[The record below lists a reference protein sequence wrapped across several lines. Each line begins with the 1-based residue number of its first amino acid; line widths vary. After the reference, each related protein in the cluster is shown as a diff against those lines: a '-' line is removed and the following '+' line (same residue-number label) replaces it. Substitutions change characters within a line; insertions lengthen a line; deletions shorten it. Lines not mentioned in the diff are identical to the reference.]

1 MARKTKQEAQE
12 TRQHILDVALRLF
25 SQQGVSST
33 SLGEIAKAA
42 GVTRGAIY
50 WHFKD
55 KSDLFSEIWELSES
69 NIGELELEYQAK
81 FPGDP
86 LSVLREILI
95 HVLESTVT
103 EERRR
108 LLMEIIFHKC
118 EFVGEMAVVQQAQRN
133 LCLESYDRIEQ
144 TLKHCIEAKMLPADL
159 MTRRAAIIMRGYIS
173 GLMEN
178 WLFALP
184 RNLLILKKKPAITSP
199 SYWRCISCAPRFV
212 TLPLTNN
219 PESDSRNFPGHFRR
233 CYSGSLRRDI
243 LAV

>member
-144 TLKHCIEAKMLPADL
+144 TLKHCIEAKMLPGGFNDA
-159 MTRRAAIIMRGYIS
+159 S
-173 GLMEN
+173 GSNYYARLYFRPDGK
-178 WLFALP
+178 LALC
-184 RNLLILKKKPAITSP
+184 PAI
-199 SYWRCISCAPRFV
+199 F
-212 TLPLTNN
+212 
-219 PESDSRNFPGHFRR
+219 
-233 CYSGSLRRDI
+233 
-243 LAV
+243 

>member
-118 EFVGEMAVVQQAQRN
+118 EFVGEMGN

-178 WLFALP
+178 WLFAP
-184 RNLLILKKKPAITSP
+184 QSFDLKKEARDYVAILLEMYLLCPTLRNPA
-199 SYWRCISCAPRFV
+199 
-212 TLPLTNN
+212 TN
-219 PESDSRNFPGHFRR
+219 E
-233 CYSGSLRRDI
+233 
-243 LAV
+243 

>member
-95 HVLESTVT
+95 HVL
-103 EERRR
+103 
-108 LLMEIIFHKC
+108 
-118 EFVGEMAVVQQAQRN
+118 GEMAVVQQAQRN

-178 WLFALP
+178 WLFAP
-184 RNLLILKKKPAITSP
+184 QSFDLKKEARDYVAILLEMYLLCPTLRNPA
-199 SYWRCISCAPRFV
+199 
-212 TLPLTNN
+212 TN
-219 PESDSRNFPGHFRR
+219 E
-233 CYSGSLRRDI
+233 
-243 LAV
+243 

>member
-95 HVLESTVT
+95 HVLES
-103 EERRR
+103 
-108 LLMEIIFHKC
+108 
-118 EFVGEMAVVQQAQRN
+118 GN
-133 LCLESYDRIEQ
+133 DS
-144 TLKHCIEAKMLPADL
+144 
-159 MTRRAAIIMRGYIS
+159 
-173 GLMEN
+173 
-178 WLFALP
+178 
-184 RNLLILKKKPAITSP
+184 NLLIVFYVQIMPDD
-199 SYWRCISCAPRFV
+199 FV
-212 TLPLTNN
+212 MQLH
-219 PESDSRNFPGHFRR
+219 R
-233 CYSGSLRRDI
+233 
-243 LAV
+243 

>member
-95 HVLESTVT
+95 HVLGNDS
-103 EERRR
+103 
-108 LLMEIIFHKC
+108 
-118 EFVGEMAVVQQAQRN
+118 
-133 LCLESYDRIEQ
+133 
-144 TLKHCIEAKMLPADL
+144 
-159 MTRRAAIIMRGYIS
+159 
-173 GLMEN
+173 
-178 WLFALP
+178 
-184 RNLLILKKKPAITSP
+184 NLLIVFYVQIMPDDFVMQLH
-199 SYWRCISCAPRFV
+199 RF
-212 TLPLTNN
+212 
-219 PESDSRNFPGHFRR
+219 
-233 CYSGSLRRDI
+233 
-243 LAV
+243 

>member
-133 LCLESYDRIEQ
+133 LCLESYV
-144 TLKHCIEAKMLPADL
+144 KHCIEAKMLPADL

-178 WLFALP
+178 WLFAP
-184 RNLLILKKKPAITSP
+184 QSFDLKKEARDYVAILLEMYLLCPTLRNPA
-199 SYWRCISCAPRFV
+199 
-212 TLPLTNN
+212 TN
-219 PESDSRNFPGHFRR
+219 E
-233 CYSGSLRRDI
+233 
-243 LAV
+243 

>member
-1 MARKTKQEAQE
+1 
-12 TRQHILDVALRLF
+12 
-25 SQQGVSST
+25 
-33 SLGEIAKAA
+33 
-42 GVTRGAIY
+42 
-50 WHFKD
+50 
-55 KSDLFSEIWELSES
+55 
-69 NIGELELEYQAK
+69 
-81 FPGDP
+81 
-86 LSVLREILI
+86 
-95 HVLESTVT
+95 
-103 EERRR
+103 
-108 LLMEIIFHKC
+108 MEIIFHKC

-178 WLFALP
+178 WLFAP
-184 RNLLILKKKPAITSP
+184 QSFDLKKKPAITSP

-243 LAV
+243 LAVWLFQVVLQVQKPSFIMTMFQYYKRSRHFVFQHLLLLFLSCYARTRRLHGRHRMVIYRQKRTCRHNLTHWINKRSFCSGQTGAAGSDRYISHPR

>member
-108 LLMEIIFHKC
+108 LLMEIIF
-118 EFVGEMAVVQQAQRN
+118 EVV
-133 LCLESYDRIEQ
+133 Y
-144 TLKHCIEAKMLPADL
+144 
-159 MTRRAAIIMRGYIS
+159 
-173 GLMEN
+173 
-178 WLFALP
+178 
-184 RNLLILKKKPAITSP
+184 
-199 SYWRCISCAPRFV
+199 
-212 TLPLTNN
+212 
-219 PESDSRNFPGHFRR
+219 
-233 CYSGSLRRDI
+233 
-243 LAV
+243 

>member
-86 LSVLREILI
+86 LSVLRGND
-95 HVLESTVT
+95 S
-103 EERRR
+103 
-108 LLMEIIFHKC
+108 
-118 EFVGEMAVVQQAQRN
+118 
-133 LCLESYDRIEQ
+133 
-144 TLKHCIEAKMLPADL
+144 
-159 MTRRAAIIMRGYIS
+159 
-173 GLMEN
+173 
-178 WLFALP
+178 
-184 RNLLILKKKPAITSP
+184 NLLIVFYVQIMPDDFVMQLH
-199 SYWRCISCAPRFV
+199 RF
-212 TLPLTNN
+212 
-219 PESDSRNFPGHFRR
+219 
-233 CYSGSLRRDI
+233 
-243 LAV
+243 

>member
-95 HVLESTVT
+95 HVLEST
-103 EERRR
+103 
-108 LLMEIIFHKC
+108 
-118 EFVGEMAVVQQAQRN
+118 GN
-133 LCLESYDRIEQ
+133 DS
-144 TLKHCIEAKMLPADL
+144 
-159 MTRRAAIIMRGYIS
+159 
-173 GLMEN
+173 
-178 WLFALP
+178 
-184 RNLLILKKKPAITSP
+184 NLLIVFYVQIMPDDFVMQLH
-199 SYWRCISCAPRFV
+199 RF
-212 TLPLTNN
+212 
-219 PESDSRNFPGHFRR
+219 
-233 CYSGSLRRDI
+233 
-243 LAV
+243 